1 MHLILLV
8 MNKFK
13 LTRVWGYNV
22 AESWLDHPV
31 AHWQH
36 QSAEFVRSTNP
47 DFRKEIDNRL
57 MTRFRTKQDVDRRL
71 KEASARLEF
80 METRCRGRMCAHEAT
95 RTGYCTQHEDLLG
108 SYDFPSLSNRTDT
121 V

>member
-13 LTRVWGYNV
+13 LTRVWSYNL
-22 AESWLDHPV
+22 AETWLNHPAASWYY
-31 AHWQH
+31 
-36 QSAEFVRSTNP
+36 QSAEHVRSTNP
-47 DFRKEIDNRL
+47 NFRKEIDDRL
-57 MTRFRTKQDVDRRL
+57 MARFRAKQDVDRRL
-71 KEASARLEF
+71 KEASARLAF
-80 METRCRGRMCAHEAT
+80 MESRCRGRMCAFEAT

-108 SYDFPSLSNRTDT
+108 SYDFPSLHNRTDS